1 MTNSPRFIHLRT
13 HSEYSLLEGALRVK
27 KLPALCADNKMPA
40 MALTDKNN
48 MFAAL
53 EYSVGMSGAGIQP
66 IVGCQVDV
74 TYVESR
80 PGEKARA
87 PAAVILL
94 AQTET
99 GYENL
104 MKLNSCLY
112 IDNHDQLP
120 QVTVD
125 ELAQYG
131 ADIICLT
138 GGSTG
143 PIGQLLQAGQKPAAQ
158 ALMDRLAGIFG
169 DRLYV
174 ELQRHPVDGGLPEAE
189 RLTERPFVEMAYA
202 MGLPLV
208 ATNDVYFP
216 ASKMHEAH
224 DALICIADGA
234 YVDQQEGRRRLTPQ
248 HYFKSQAEMV
258 TLFADLPEAVE
269 NTVEIAKRCAFQ
281 TYRRDPILPKFA
293 DDEIAELRRQA
304 EEGLRY
310 RLSIIP
316 HAVEVAEYE
325 ARLDFELKII
335 EGMGFPGYFL
345 IVADF
350 IKWAKDEGIPVGP
363 GRGSGAGSLVAY
375 ALLITDLD
383 PLRYQLLF
391 ERFLNPERVS
401 MPDFDIDFCMDR
413 REEVIRY
420 VQGKYGRDKVGQIIT
435 FGGLLSKAAV
445 RDIGRVLQMP
455 YGQVD
460 RLSKLIPVEGVKPVS
475 IEKAMADEPRLREEA
490 KNEEVV
496 ARLLDYGQQVEG
508 LLRNAST
515 HAAGVV
521 IGDRPLDQLVPL
533 YQDPRSDMPA
543 TQFNMK
549 WVEQAGLVK
558 FDFLGLKTLTVIQNA
573 VDQIKASGRHLHIS
587 ADGSELFEPPQ
598 GLIDDIATIPL
609 DDEASYKLYAS
620 AKTVAVFQVESSGM
634 MDALKRMKPTCIE
647 DIVALVALY
656 RPGPME
662 NIPTYCEVKNG
673 QKELES
679 VHPLIDHILEET
691 QGIIVYQEQ
700 VMQIAQVMAGYSL
713 GGADLLRR
721 AMGKKIA
728 EEMAKERPKFEKGA
742 QENGVEK
749 KKASEVFDLLEKFA
763 NYGFNKSHAAAYAVV
778 SYQTAWLKANHPVE
792 FMAGVMN
799 CDIHLTDKLG
809 VYFEEVRKRLD
820 LPWVPPCV
828 NRSDATF
835 KVVEGALVY
844 ALGALKNVG
853 VEAMK
858 LITEGRMVDG
868 VERPFSTLFDLAR
881 RVDIKRVGKRPL
893 EMLARSG
900 AFDQL
905 DPNRRRVFD
914 ALDGLVGYSAAI
926 HEQKSSN
933 QVSLFG
939 EAGDDLP
946 EPRIVPMDD
955 WLPAERLSEEF
966 KAVGFYLSG
975 HPLDD
980 YIGALKRKDIKTLD
994 QVHERAERGAHV
1006 AKLAGV
1012 VAGVQ
1017 IRKSARGNRFAF
1029 AQLSDTTG
1037 GYEITIFSDTLEKA
1051 QDHLVTGA
1059 KVIVTVE
1066 ATLESDQ
1073 LKLLG
1078 RSIAPIDTVVADV
1091 GGMGLKIFVDDID
1104 AVSAVASVLEGAGKA
1119 AQNVGR
1125 GPVQFCLMDS
1135 SLPGEVEI
1143 DLGQDFPVT
1152 PQIKGAIKSL
1162 MGVMEVEDL

>member
-1 MTNSPRFIHLRT
+1 
-13 HSEYSLLEGALRVK
+13 
-27 KLPALCADNKMPA
+27 
-40 MALTDKNN
+40 
-48 MFAAL
+48 
-53 EYSVGMSGAGIQP
+53 
-66 IVGCQVDV
+66 
-74 TYVESR
+74 
-80 PGEKARA
+80 
-87 PAAVILL
+87 
-94 AQTET
+94 
-99 GYENL
+99 
-104 MKLNSCLY
+104 
-112 IDNHDQLP
+112 
-120 QVTVD
+120 
-125 ELAQYG
+125 
-131 ADIICLT
+131 
-138 GGSTG
+138 
-143 PIGQLLQAGQKPAAQ
+143 
-158 ALMDRLAGIFG
+158 
-169 DRLYV
+169 
-174 ELQRHPVDGGLPEAE
+174 
-189 RLTERPFVEMAYA
+189 
-202 MGLPLV
+202 
-208 ATNDVYFP
+208 
-216 ASKMHEAH
+216 KMHEAH

-881 RVDIKRVGKRPL
+881 RVDMKRVGKRPL

-994 QVHERAERGAHV
+994 QVHELAERGAHV

-1091 GGMGLKIFVDDID
+1091 GGMGLKIFVD
-1104 AVSAVASVLEGAGKA
+1104 
-1119 AQNVGR
+1119 
-1125 GPVQFCLMDS
+1125 
-1135 SLPGEVEI
+1135 
-1143 DLGQDFPVT
+1143 
-1152 PQIKGAIKSL
+1152 
-1162 MGVMEVEDL
+1162 